1 MRMNRQQ
8 DWDASLYKNHAYVW
22 QYGTDLINLLTPK
35 PGERILDLGCGTGQ
49 LTAQI
54 ANAGAVAIGID
65 YSSEMIACAQEK
77 YPDVEFLM
85 ADGAKFRFSEPF
97 DAVFSNAA
105 LHWIKPPESVIA
117 CIWQALTAKGRFV
130 AEFGGRGNIQSIIAG
145 MNAARQEH
153 GYPKLDEPWYF
164 PSIAQYA
171 VLLEKQGFEV
181 HYATL
186 FDRPTQLEGKEG
198 IGNWI
203 EMFGNRLL
211 ADIPPEPKIRI
222 IQTVAEKLRP
232 KLYRDGIW
240 WADYRRLRII
250 AQKIVEPQ

>member
-1 MRMNRQQ
+1 MNRNKQE
-8 DWDASLYKNHAYVW
+8 WNASLYENHAYVW
-22 QYGTDLINLLTPK
+22 HYGTDLVNILAPQ

-54 ANAGAVAIGID
+54 AEAGAVVIGID
-65 YSSEMIACAQEK
+65 NSSEMITSAQDK
-77 YPDVEFLM
+77 YPDVEFWI
-85 ADGAKFRFSEPF
+85 ADGANFSFCEPF

-105 LHWIKPPESVIA
+105 LHWIKPPESVIT
-117 CIWQALTAKGRFV
+117 CIWQALKAKGRFV

-153 GYPKLDEPWYF
+153 GYQELDEPWYF
-164 PSIAQYA
+164 PSIAHYA
-171 VLLEKQGFEV
+171 TLLEKQGFEV
-181 HYATL
+181 RYATL
-186 FDRPTQLEGKEG
+186 FDRPTQLEGEEG

-203 EMFGNRLL
+203 EMFGNSLL
-211 ADIPPEPKIRI
+211 ADIPPEHKIKI

-250 AQKIVEPQ
+250 AQKTDQLQ